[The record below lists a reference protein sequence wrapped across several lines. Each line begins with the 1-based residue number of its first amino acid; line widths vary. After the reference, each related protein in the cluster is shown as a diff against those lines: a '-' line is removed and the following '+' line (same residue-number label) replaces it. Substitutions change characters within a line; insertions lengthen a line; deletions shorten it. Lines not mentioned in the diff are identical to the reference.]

1 MINGNC
7 QLLHTT
13 NCFVKRTLL
22 ELPILF
28 FSGKTFYPT
37 ICTLRNNTLHYLP
50 LSNLVANIYG
60 SNFPLS
66 TRNSRT
72 KRFIIISI
80 EYIMKLN
87 LLKHSICLII
97 LDFKRNLMT
106 IKKIILLYI
115 KSLYF
120 SSRNMLE
127 TNIVLDN
134 HII

>member
-1 MINGNC
+1 MTLDSVINANC

-72 KRFIIISI
+72 IRFNVLTI
-80 EYIMKLN
+80 E
-87 LLKHSICLII
+87 
-97 LDFKRNLMT
+97 
-106 IKKIILLYI
+106 
-115 KSLYF
+115 
-120 SSRNMLE
+120 
-127 TNIVLDN
+127 
-134 HII
+134 